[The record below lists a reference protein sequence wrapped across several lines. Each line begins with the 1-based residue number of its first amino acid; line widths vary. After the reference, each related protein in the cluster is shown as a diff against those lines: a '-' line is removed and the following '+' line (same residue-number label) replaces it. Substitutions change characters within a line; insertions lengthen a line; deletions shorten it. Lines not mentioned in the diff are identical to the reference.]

1 MGEAESA
8 KVSARIMA
16 ILHQEIPAEL
26 HRALKMEAASRSMTL
41 KDLVTGL
48 LTDEM
53 LDLGHVD
60 AIEDDTDES

>member
-1 MGEAESA
+1 
-8 KVSARIMA
+8 MA

>member
-1 MGEAESA
+1 
-8 KVSARIMA
+8 MA

-41 KDLVTGL
+41 KDLVTGV

-53 LDLGHVD
+53 VEVGQ
-60 AIEDDTDES
+60 IEEGENDES